1 MTTEKGYH
9 TEPLGRDRRI
19 VAAASAVNREHNAI
33 HLLTEVDITEPRRLI
48 SRHFDRTGE
57 RLSLTGYITTCL
69 ARTLEAFPQFNAFR
83 KGSRLIV
90 LHGVAIGVLVEREVD
105 GRRIPEPLTIQAA
118 DRKTCRQVNEE
129 IRTAQR
135 RPGRHLGTAPGSE
148 WIRLVPGVLL
158 RTAIR
163 LASRSVKMK
172 QRYGV
177 VAVTAVGMFGRGP
190 MWPVPLTSATV
201 TVAVGAIGSRPLL
214 IEGALRE
221 REHLALTVSFN
232 HDIVDGAPAARFVS
246 RFTEILSS
254 GDVLREEVSDGD
266 PRTTEQTRATTRTD
280 VET

>member
-9 TEPLGRDRRI
+9 TKPLGRDRRI

-48 SRHFDRTGE
+48 SRHLDRTGE

-83 KGSRLIV
+83 KGGRLIV
-90 LHGVAIGVLVEREVD
+90 LHDVTIGVLVEREVD
-105 GRRIPEPLTIQAA
+105 GRHIPEPLTIHAA
-118 DRKTCRQVNEE
+118 NHKDYRQVNDE

-135 RPGRHLGTAPGSE
+135 QHGRHLGTAPGSE

-158 RTAIR
+158 RMAIR
-163 LASRSVKMK
+163 LASRNVKMK
-172 QRYGV
+172 KRYGV
-177 VAVTAVGMFGRGP
+177 VAVTAVGMFGKGP

-201 TVAVGAIGSRPLL
+201 TVAVGAIASRPLL

-221 REHLALTVSFN
+221 REHLTLTVSFD

-246 RFTEILSS
+246 RFTEALSS
-254 GDVLREEVSDGD
+254 GDVLRNAVQDVDLRAAEEARSSAARD
-266 PRTTEQTRATTRTD
+266 AD
-280 VET
+280 V